1 MRRRFI
7 VPLLLLVAPL
17 FGQDRGNRREQG
29 SQPLPQSEAAEPA
42 LPGADYFRGA
52 GAANAAAAPRAGAL
66 AFSNYKMGPED
77 LLAVTVLDSPEFTR
91 QVRVS
96 GDGTIRMPLLK
107 RAIPAAGKTSAEL
120 EQAISR
126 QLVEEG
132 MLVDP
137 SVSVTVLEFNS
148 KPVSVSGAVR
158 SPVVFQAVK
167 PLSLVEAIARA
178 SGLAENAGSD
188 ILISVPARDGR
199 PARTV
204 TVPVKALQQ
213 PSDPGANFLLEGG
226 EEVKVTP
233 AGLVYIVG
241 GVNKPGAVLM
251 NTEGPFTL
259 LKALALSGGTTPTA
273 GSKAF
278 LLRNSANGQKK
289 EIALN
294 LTKLMRRQ
302 EPDLPLENNDVVFI
316 PDSTMRKI
324 SQTGMS
330 SAVSAVVFAMGT
342 LILR

>member
-1 MRRRFI
+1 MKRRFI
-7 VPLLLLVAPL
+7 VSVLLLVTPL
-17 FGQDRGNRREQG
+17 FAQDRANRREQG

-42 LPGADYFRGA
+42 FPATDHSRGA
-52 GAANAAAAPRAGAL
+52 SAATAPQAGAL

-107 RAIPAAGKTSAEL
+107 RAIPATGKTSAEL

-126 QLVEEG
+126 ELVEEG

-178 SGLAENAGSD
+178 NGLAANAGSD

-213 PSDPGANFLLEGG
+213 PFDPGANFLLEGG

-241 GVNKPGAVLM
+241 GVNKPGAVLI